1 MISKKH
7 MNHVLLTLV
16 GIVAIVGITAFIQ
29 AEMNSWPTRFKTSE
43 EVEEAFDIRM
53 ENVTQILEQYG
64 LQSIRL
70 SDAHEGDH
78 RSYVV
83 YLSDGVDIRFGLYN
97 EYPEPSYFSVSLLG
111 SFKNNA
117 EECTINI
124 EQYPLF
130 FEIAQALS
138 NDRIHAERY
147 QHLCSE
153 VKKEADR
160 SIAQGYTTGLLGDTK
175 LRTPFFNIADITYS
189 INEKG
194 DLFYPE
200 IYVFSNAY

>member
-1 MISKKH
+1 MILQKY

-16 GIVAIVGITAFIQ
+16 GIVAIVGITAFFQ

-43 EVEEAFDIRM
+43 EVEEAFDIRVG
-53 ENVTQILEQYG
+53 NITQILEQYG

-70 SDAHEGDH
+70 SDTHEEDH

-83 YLSDGVDIRFGLYN
+83 YLSDGAHIRFGLYN
-97 EYPEPSYFSVSLLG
+97 KYPQPSYFSVSLLG

-138 NDRIHAERY
+138 NDRFHAERY
-147 QHLCSE
+147 QHLCSQ

-175 LRTPFFNIADITYS
+175 LRTTFFNIADIEYF
-189 INEKG
+189 INEEG
-194 DLFYPE
+194 EFFYPE